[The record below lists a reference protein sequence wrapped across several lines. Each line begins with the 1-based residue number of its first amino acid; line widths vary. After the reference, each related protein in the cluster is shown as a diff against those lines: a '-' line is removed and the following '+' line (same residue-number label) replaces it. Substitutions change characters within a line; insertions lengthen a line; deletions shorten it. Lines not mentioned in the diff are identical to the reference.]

1 MIFLQLGYIYLLRI
15 QTNESGS
22 EVWSEYWQETSWIF
36 SAASIY
42 LLQTE
47 LISPDLMCSQSI
59 ELNLGASCDL
69 FQQLWY
75 TYRGFR
81 LMHLDPKYG
90 QKQPTKTGSQLWFIL
105 AAWCAYCGS
114 EAQSEYWHELG
125 SQLWST
131 SSARVYLLWIQTNES
146 RFKV

>member
-1 MIFLQLGYIYLLRI
+1 MSPDLKCGQNTDRKPA
-15 QTNESGS
+15 
-22 EVWSEYWQETSWIF
+22 EYF
-36 SAASIY
+36 STARIY

-90 QKQPTKTGSQLWFIL
+90 QKQPTKTGSQL
-105 AAWCAYCGS
+105 
-114 EAQSEYWHELG
+114 
-125 SQLWST
+125 
-131 SSARVYLLWIQTNES
+131 
-146 RFKV
+146 